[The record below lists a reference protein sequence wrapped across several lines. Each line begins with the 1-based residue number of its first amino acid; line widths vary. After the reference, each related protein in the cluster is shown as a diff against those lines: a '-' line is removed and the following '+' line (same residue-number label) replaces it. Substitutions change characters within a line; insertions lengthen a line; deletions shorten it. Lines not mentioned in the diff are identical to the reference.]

1 MAKKNKTEDQFIQVE
16 QALSKTEQ
24 YLVNNQKSL
33 MIILGAIIGLILLFK
48 AYQKFYI
55 EPLEEDAQIEVYMA
69 ELYFQKDSFNLALN
83 GDGQYAGFLDVAEE
97 YSSTKVG
104 NLANYYAGLCYLNTG
119 DYNNAITYL
128 ENFSSDDIILSSLAL
143 GCIGDAYMELGDT
156 DKAKS
161 SYKDAVE
168 NSNNEFTTPRYMM
181 KLAMIHESKKEYS
194 EALEIYKSIKVD
206 FKTSLE
212 ASGIEKYIS
221 RAENR

>member
-48 AYQKFYI
+48 GYQKFYI

-194 EALEIYKSIKVD
+194 EELEIYKSIKVD